1 VRAGEHQIELAAIEL
16 VLDGFDLGVKVSRH
30 RFIAELDQ
38 LGGIA
43 PALRQRLPT
52 LDEGAQFSELL
63 HHDL

>member
-1 VRAGEHQIELAAIEL
+1 
-16 VLDGFDLGVKVSRH
+16 VLNGFDLGVKISRH

-52 LDEGAQFSELL
+52 LDEGAQFGEFL
-63 HHDL
+63 HHQL